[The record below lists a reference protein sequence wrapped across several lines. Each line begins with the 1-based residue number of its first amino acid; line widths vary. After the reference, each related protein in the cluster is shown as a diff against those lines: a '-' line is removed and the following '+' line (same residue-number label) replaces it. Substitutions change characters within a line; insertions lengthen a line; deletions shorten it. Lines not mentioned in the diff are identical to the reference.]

1 MNKPKF
7 IPPAEQKTYEI
18 PDDEIPHT
26 RKNILLLEDDPDL
39 ASHLEMF
46 LQTAGFNVAK
56 AKDGVDG
63 LRQAMVTDFD
73 VIICDM
79 MMPNLPGN
87 MFYIAVER
95 AKEHLA
101 KRFIFITGHQ
111 GDAKIAA
118 FLKQIRGLCLFKP
131 FQMHQLLETIEVVLK
146 KNRTNS

>member
-7 IPPAEQKTYEI
+7 IPPAEQKTYKI

-26 RKNILLLEDDPDL
+26 RKKILLLEDDPDL
-39 ASHLEMF
+39 SSHLKMF
-46 LQTAGFNVAK
+46 LESAGFEVST

-73 VIICDM
+73 VILCDM

-95 AKEHLA
+95 AK
-101 KRFIFITGHQ
+101 
-111 GDAKIAA
+111 
-118 FLKQIRGLCLFKP
+118 P
-131 FQMHQLLETIEVVLK
+131 M
-146 KNRTNS
+146 